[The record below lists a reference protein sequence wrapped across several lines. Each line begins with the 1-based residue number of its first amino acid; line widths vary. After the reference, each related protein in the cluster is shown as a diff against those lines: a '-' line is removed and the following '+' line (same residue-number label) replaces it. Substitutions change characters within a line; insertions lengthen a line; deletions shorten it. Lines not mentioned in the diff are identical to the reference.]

1 MKQIHMLF
9 LTTLLNLFA
18 AVCVGVGVYFPGLS
32 VYRIWHSWPGHYLP
46 PAYHTGYLNGLMGF
60 HFLGY
65 PYASI
70 HFQLPSQ
77 IWLATMVKRGLEF
90 SRPAFP
96 IWFAKFPRWILPL
109 CQFFHISC
117 ARPWFFCSL
126 VLCGWTCGDN
136 CIIMLSMFCYFYVW
150 CQP

>member
-18 AVCVGVGVYFPGLS
+18 AVGVGVGVYFPGLS
-32 VYRIWHSWPGHYLP
+32 VYQIWHSWPGHYLP

-70 HFQLPSQ
+70 DFFLTKNNF
-77 IWLATMVKRGLEF
+77 IWKLE
-90 SRPAFP
+90 
-96 IWFAKFPRWILPL
+96 
-109 CQFFHISC
+109 
-117 ARPWFFCSL
+117 
-126 VLCGWTCGDN
+126 N
-136 CIIMLSMFCYFYVW
+136 N
-150 CQP
+150 